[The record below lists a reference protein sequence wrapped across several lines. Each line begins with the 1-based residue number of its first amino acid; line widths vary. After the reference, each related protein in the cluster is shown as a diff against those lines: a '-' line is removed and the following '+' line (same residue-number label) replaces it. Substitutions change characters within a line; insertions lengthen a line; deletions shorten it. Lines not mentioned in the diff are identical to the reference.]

1 MYVSYLDTGS
11 KQRFTSGLSSQYG
24 GTFIFLRKDKV
35 MSSPAD
41 ITSII
46 SYTQWHQ
53 RQH

>member
-1 MYVSYLDTGS
+1 MHATHLETES
-11 KQRFTSGLSSQYG
+11 KQRLTSGLSSHYG